1 MKGMKKYLRII
12 LIGISVVSKDNKYL
26 IWVSKSF
33 KFLQLYYAYVYSPF
47 ELRFFKYSVLVFQI
61 CFKYKPI
68 NECAQGNNV

>member
-33 KFLQLYYAYVYSPF
+33 KFLQLYYAYVYTPF
-47 ELRFFKYSVLVFQI
+47 ELRFLNIVF
-61 CFKYKPI
+61 
-68 NECAQGNNV
+68 